1 MRNFDP
7 KRKLLVLAKKF
18 WAPSKVCVVQS
29 CHKHSSSPKICG
41 WPWFLR
47 HDSNSN
53 VYVEW
58 WMIIMVIV
66 LFLRLMV
73 VGSEGR
79 SSDLRRG
86 CVTPGAVGLD
96 DMRRSCGLSLWDVD
110 SLLRFYELEA
120 ILRMTW
126 GLGWGL
132 LKGAG
137 YFHSAGQSKEGN
149 LVLALPSIR
158 FSWNFYQII
167 SGTKYE

>member
-18 WAPSKVCVVQS
+18 WAQSKVFVVQS
-29 CHKHSSSPKICG
+29 CHKHSFFPK
-41 WPWFLR
+41 
-47 HDSNSN
+47 
-53 VYVEW
+53 
-58 WMIIMVIV
+58 
-66 LFLRLMV
+66 
-73 VGSEGR
+73 GR

-110 SLLRFYELEA
+110 SLLMFYELEA

-137 YFHSAGQSKEGN
+137 YFHSAGQNKEGN

-158 FSWNFYQII
+158 KKFLLIFRGYLEVPRPSYPPYFDQLSEI
-167 SGTKYE
+167 SQPLCVPW